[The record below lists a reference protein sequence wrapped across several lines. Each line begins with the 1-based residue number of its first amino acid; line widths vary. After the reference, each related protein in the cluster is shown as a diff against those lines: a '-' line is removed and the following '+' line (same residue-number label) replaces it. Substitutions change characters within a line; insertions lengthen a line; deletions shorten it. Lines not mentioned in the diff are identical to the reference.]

1 MKNNKTTAENLEA
14 RFDAGEDVSDYFD
27 AAKAVRRNHRK
38 TSEKKKNGTQLK
50 RGVVKLQHA

>member
-14 RFDAGEDVSDYFD
+14 RFDAGGNVSDYFD

-38 TSEKKKNGTQLK
+38 TSEKNKNGARIK
-50 RGVVKLQHA
+50 RGVAKLQHA